1 MFSVSPVSQK
11 NLSFL
16 MEILYFSLPKTEKMS
31 LWRKNTP
38 KTDDPE
44 FVKYRIND
52 LKFFA
57 KDEWFFAGGSSNRI
71 YRTVFTHTELNE
83 TGLFAELSFYNKLFD
98 EADWSCNIRYVVDK
112 LKKGTDEVEKHIIDD
127 QFHREISRET
137 NLEMVGRGKVE
148 TGFWKEGEYIW
159 RAFIDGQ
166 KVKETRFYVY
176 DYPHPD
182 ANFNPFFE
190 ITGACLFESGFDDN
204 ELKDKRRLVAFQA
217 DETRFI
223 NIRLELRNKLPME
236 WQCELFF
243 YFQKDTGDR
252 KSFISRN
259 QKINVGSVIWNSG
272 RGNDNKQ
279 FWTPGKYT
287 VNIVFMDRLLASI
300 PFEVGD
306 AFEEGDAPLILPNLQ
321 PGVSPV
327 KPQTGEI
334 QQASLKEL
342 LDELNLLVGMQAV
355 KEQINDY
362 VGYLK
367 FARHRN
373 ERGIHYTEKIN
384 LHAVFTGNPGTGK
397 TTVAKMLGGI
407 YKALGLLSNGH
418 VHEVDRADLVGE
430 FIGQTAPKVKKAIE
444 RARGGVLFIDEAYSL
459 VRAGNDNKDFGP
471 EVIEILLKEMSDG
484 PGDIAIFAAGYP
496 EEMKRFI
503 EHNPGM
509 KSRFN
514 TFFHF
519 ADYTPDELMRI
530 AESALGKRHLL
541 ADLDAKAYLLQKFT
555 EAYRDRDKSFG
566 NARFA
571 ISVVDEAKMN
581 MALRLVKLKDYEK
594 LSVEEI
600 STLRKADLAKVF
612 ATAGQKST
620 EFQIDKALLDEAMNE
635 LNALTGLRSV
645 KENVQEMVKLV
656 RYYRETGRNVLNQF
670 AMHALYV
677 GNPGTGKTTV
687 ARIMAKI
694 FRALGVIERGH
705 LVECDRESLVAGYAG
720 QTATKT
726 AEMVEKSLGGVLFVD
741 EAYALQQ
748 GHDDSFGREAVNTL
762 LKRMEDLRD
771 EFIVIAA
778 GYPANMNTF
787 LDSNPGLRSR
797 FEHTFRFDDYNGEE
811 LFQIGIAML
820 LKENLIPSPAA
831 EERLR
836 GFFADLFEHKDET
849 YFGNAREVRKVIQA
863 AVRNQHL
870 RMASLAA
877 EQRTEEMMETLEEED
892 LSDLPAVKR
901 EDDVP
906 AIGFKR

>member
-1 MFSVSPVSQK
+1 
-11 NLSFL
+11 
-16 MEILYFSLPKTEKMS
+16 MS
-31 LWRKNTP
+31 LWRKDTP
-38 KTDDPE
+38 KHDDPD

-57 KDEWFFAGGSSNRI
+57 KDEWFFAGGYSNRI
-71 YRTVFTHTELNE
+71 YRSVFTRSELDE
-83 TGLFAELSFYNKLFD
+83 TGLYAELSFYNKLFD
-98 EADWSCNIRYVVDK
+98 EADWACNIRYVVDR
-112 LKKGTDEVEKHIIDD
+112 LKKGTDEVEKHVIDD

-137 NLEMVGRGKVE
+137 NLELVGRGKVE
-148 TGFWKEGEYIW
+148 RGFWKEGEYIW
-159 RAFIDGQ
+159 RAYIDGRP
-166 KVKETRFYVY
+166 VKETRFYVY
-176 DYPHPD
+176 DYPQPD
-182 ANFNPFFE
+182 ADFNPFFE

-204 ELKDKRRLVAFQA
+204 ELKDKKRLTAFKA

-223 NIRLELRNKLPME
+223 NVRLEIRNRLPLE

-259 QKINVGSVIWNSG
+259 QKMNVGAVIWNSG

-279 FWTPGKYT
+279 FWTEGRYT

-306 AFEEGDAPLILPNLQ
+306 RFEEGDAPLIWGNQQ

-327 KPQTGEI
+327 KPAAGEI

-342 LDELNLLVGMQAV
+342 QDELNKLVGMEAV

-373 ERGIHYTEKIN
+373 ERGIQYTEKIN

-397 TTVAKMLGGI
+397 TTVAKMLGAI
-407 YKALGLLSNGH
+407 YKALGLLSKGH

-430 FIGQTAPKVKKAIE
+430 YVGQTAPKVKKAIE
-444 RARGGVLFIDEAYSL
+444 RAQGGVLFIDEAYSL
-459 VRAGNDNKDFGP
+459 VRSGSDNKDFGP

-509 KSRFN
+509 KSRFS

-530 AESALGKRHLL
+530 AEGALDKRHLL
-541 ADLDAKAYLLQKFT
+541 ADAEVKAYLFQKFT
-555 EAYRDRDKSFG
+555 EAYRDRDQTFG

-581 MALRLVKLKDYEK
+581 MALRLVKLKDYET
-594 LSVEEI
+594 LSIEEI
-600 STLRKADLAKVF
+600 STLQETDLAKVF
-612 ATAGQKST
+612 ATATKRST
-620 EFQIDKALLDEAMNE
+620 EFQVDKALLDEAMSE
-635 LNALTGLRSV
+635 LNALIGLHSV

-705 LVECDRESLVAGYAG
+705 LVECDRESLVAGYTG

-741 EAYALQQ
+741 EAYSLHQ
-748 GHDDSFGREAVNTL
+748 GHDDLFGREAVNTL

-778 GYPANMNTF
+778 GYPDNMNAF
-787 LDSNPGLRSR
+787 LHSNPGLRSR

-811 LFQIGIAML
+811 LFRIAVTML
-820 LKENLIPSPAA
+820 LKENLFPTPAV

-836 GFFADLFEHKDET
+836 RFFADLYEHKDET
-849 YFGNAREVRKVIQA
+849 YFGNAREVRKIIQQ

-870 RMASLAA
+870 RMAALTP
-877 EQRTEEMMETLEEED
+877 EQRTEDMMETLEEAD
-892 LSDLPAVKR
+892 LSDLPQIR
-901 EDDVP
+901 ENDVP